1 VILRVD
7 TDDAVPVYEQIRLQ
21 LLAMIAGGTL
31 PPGSQLPTI
40 RQLAA
45 DLGLAKGTVS
55 KAYEA
60 LLRDRVVE
68 SRGRSGTV
76 VSTRPVN
83 RATAQQL
90 VMDAAERLAVA
101 AVQSGYSKQ
110 AAHDALDTAFA
121 ALS

>member
-7 TDDAVPVYEQIRLQ
+7 TGDAVPVYEQIRLQ

-31 PPGSQLPTI
+31 TPGSQLPTI

-55 KAYEA
+55 KAYEM

-76 VSTRPVN
+76 VSNRPVN

-101 AVQSGYSKQ
+101 AVQSGLSPD
-110 AAHDALDTAFA
+110 AAHAALDI
-121 ALS
+121 ALAKLA